1 MAARNIYIDQYLSL
15 AQEFP
20 VTPSLTL
27 SASSDRLPIGALLA
41 LAMTGFICIVT
52 ETLPAGLLPLISE
65 GLAISPS
72 MAGQMVTAYALGSVL
87 AVIPMTIATRGWRRR
102 NVLLLTI
109 IGFLLFNSITAL
121 SSHYGVTLVARFF
134 AGVAAG
140 LAWSLLAGYARRM
153 VAPHQQGKALALA
166 MVGTPIA
173 LSLGVP
179 LGTWLGGLVGWRT
192 TFGLMSAVSLVLIA
206 WVLVK
211 VPDYAPQPAHQRLS
225 LGKVLTTPGVRP
237 VLAVVISW
245 MLAHNMLYTY
255 IAPFVASAGLA
266 DRVDLVLL
274 VFGVAALA
282 GIWLTARLVEP
293 LLRNT
298 VLVSLATFATVSVV
312 FALLGNVPLV
322 IYLGVAV
329 WGLSF
334 GGAAT
339 LLQTA
344 LADAAGEGADVAL
357 SLNVVAWN
365 CAIAGSGVVG
375 GVLLDTWGV
384 AAFPW
389 AMVLL
394 IGVSLAIAWGA
405 RAHGFKPGARG
416 TNQPAVAGH

>member
-1 MAARNIYIDQYLSL
+1 M
-15 AQEFP
+15 
-20 VTPSLTL
+20 TPSLTL
-27 SASSDRLPIGALLA
+27 SASSERLPIGALLA

-109 IGFLLFNSITAL
+109 VGFLLFNSITAL

-192 TFGLMSAVSLVLIA
+192 TFGLMSALTLVLIV

-211 VPDYAPQPAHQRLS
+211 VPDYPPQAAHQRLS

-245 MLAHNMLYTY
+245 MLAHNILYTY
-255 IAPFVASAGLA
+255 IAPFVAPAGLA
-266 DRVDLVLL
+266 ERVDLVLL
-274 VFGVAALA
+274 VFGIAALV
-282 GIWLTARLVEP
+282 GIWLTAKLVEP
-293 LLRNT
+293 LLRKT
-298 VLVSLATFATVSVV
+298 VLVSLATFALVSVA
-312 FALLGNVPLV
+312 FGLLGNQPHV
-322 IYLGVAV
+322 IYLGVAI

-344 LADAAGEGADVAL
+344 LADAAGDGADVAL

-365 CAIAGSGVVG
+365 SAIAGSGVVG

-384 AAFPW
+384 ASFPW
-389 AMVLL
+389 AMMVL
-394 IGVSLAIAWGA
+394 IGVSFVIAW
-405 RAHGFKPGARG
+405 RAHGHGFKPGARSAD
-416 TNQPAVAGH
+416 NPAAVGH

>member
-1 MAARNIYIDQYLSL
+1 M
-15 AQEFP
+15 
-20 VTPSLTL
+20 TPSLTL
-27 SASSDRLPIGALLA
+27 SASSERLPIGALLA

-52 ETLPAGLLPLISE
+52 ETLPAGLLPLISD

-109 IGFLLFNSITAL
+109 VGFLLFNSITAW

-140 LAWSLLAGYARRM
+140 LAWSLLAGYTRRM

-192 TFGLMSAVSLVLIA
+192 TFGLMSGVSLVLIA

-211 VPDYAPQPAHQRLS
+211 VPDFAPQPAHQRVS

-245 MLAHNMLYTY
+245 MLAHNILYTY
-255 IAPFVASAGLA
+255 IAPFVAPAGLA

-274 VFGVAALA
+274 VFGIAALA
-282 GIWLTARLVEP
+282 GIWITARLVEP

-298 VLVSLATFATVSVV
+298 VLASLLMFAGVSVV
-312 FALLGNVPLV
+312 FGLLGNLPSV
-322 IYLGVAV
+322 IYLGMAV

-344 LADAAGEGADVAL
+344 LADAAGDGADVAL

-365 CAIAGSGVVG
+365 SAIAGSGVVG
-375 GVLLDTWGV
+375 GVLLESWGV

-389 AMVLL
+389 AMLGL
-394 IGVSLAIAWGA
+394 IGVALVLTWA
-405 RAHGFKPGARG
+405 AHAHAFKPGARG
-416 TNQPAVAGH
+416 AGKPTAVGH

>member
-1 MAARNIYIDQYLSL
+1 M
-15 AQEFP
+15 
-20 VTPSLTL
+20 TPSITL
-27 SASSDRLPIGALLA
+27 SATPKRLPIGALLA

-65 GLAISPS
+65 GLTISPS

-109 IGFLLFNSITAL
+109 VGFLVFNSITAL

-153 VAPHQQGKALALA
+153 VEPEQQGKALALA

-179 LGTWLGGLVGWRT
+179 LGTWLGGLVGWRS
-192 TFGLMSAVSLVLIA
+192 TFGLMSVLTLLLIV

-211 VPDYAPQPAHQRLS
+211 VPDYPPQPAHQRLP
-225 LGKVLTTPGVRP
+225 LRNVLTTPGVRP

-245 MLAHNMLYTY
+245 MLAHNILYTY
-255 IAPFVASAGLA
+255 IAPFIAPAGMA

-274 VFGVAALA
+274 VFGIAALA
-282 GIWLTARLVEP
+282 GIWLTAKLVEP
-293 LLRNT
+293 LLRST
-298 VLVSLATFATVSVV
+298 VLLSLATFAVV
-312 FALLGNVPLV
+312 CVALGFGGGMPEV
-322 IYLGVAV
+322 IYVGVAV
-329 WGLSF
+329 WGLTF

-344 LADAAGEGADVAL
+344 LADAAGDGADVAL

-365 CAIAGSGVVG
+365 SAIAGSGVVG
-375 GVLLDTWGV
+375 GVLLDRWGV

-389 AMVLL
+389 AMLALVA
-394 IGVSLAIAWGA
+394 IGFAIAWGA
-405 RAHGFKPGARG
+405 RAHGFKSGPRAVGASV
-416 TNQPAVAGH
+416 VAAH

>member
-1 MAARNIYIDQYLSL
+1 M
-15 AQEFP
+15 
-20 VTPSLTL
+20 TPSLTL
-27 SASSDRLPIGALLA
+27 SASADRLPIGALLA

-109 IGFLLFNSITAL
+109 VGFLLFNSITAL

-153 VAPHQQGKALALA
+153 VAPHQQGRALALA

-179 LGTWLGGLVGWRT
+179 LGTWLGGWVGWRT

-211 VPDYAPQPAHQRLS
+211 VPDYAPQPAHQRVS

-245 MLAHNMLYTY
+245 MLAHNILYTY
-255 IAPFVASAGLA
+255 IAPFVAPAGLA

-282 GIWLTARLVEP
+282 GIWITARLVEP
-293 LLRNT
+293 LLRHT
-298 VLVSLATFATVSVV
+298 VLASLVVFGGVSLALGLF
-312 FALLGNVPLV
+312 GNVPGV

-344 LADAAGEGADVAL
+344 LADAAGDGADVAL

-365 CAIAGSGVVG
+365 SAIAGSGVVG
-375 GVLLDTWGV
+375 GVLLESWGV

-389 AMVLL
+389 AMLVL

-405 RAHGFKPGARG
+405 RAHGFKPGRRAG
-416 TNQPAVAGH
+416 AAIVAH

>member
-1 MAARNIYIDQYLSL
+1 M
-15 AQEFP
+15 
-20 VTPSLTL
+20 TPSITLT
-27 SASSDRLPIGALLA
+27 ATPKRLPIGALLA

-65 GLAISPS
+65 GLTISPS

-109 IGFLLFNSITAL
+109 VGFLVFNSITAL

-153 VAPHQQGKALALA
+153 VEPEQQGKALALA

-179 LGTWLGGLVGWRT
+179 LGTWLGGLVGWRS
-192 TFGLMSAVSLVLIA
+192 TFGLMSTLTLLLIV

-211 VPDYAPQPAHQRLS
+211 VPDYPPQPAHQRLP
-225 LGKVLTTPGVRP
+225 LRNVLTTPGVRP

-245 MLAHNMLYTY
+245 MLAHNILYTY
-255 IAPFVASAGLA
+255 IAPFIAPAGMA

-274 VFGVAALA
+274 VFGIAALA
-282 GIWLTARLVEP
+282 GIWLTAKLVEP
-293 LLRNT
+293 LLRTT
-298 VLVSLATFATVSVV
+298 VLLSLATFAVV
-312 FALLGNVPLV
+312 CVALGFGGGMPEV
-322 IYLGVAV
+322 IYVGVAV
-329 WGLSF
+329 WGLTF

-344 LADAAGEGADVAL
+344 LADAAGDGADVAL

-365 CAIAGSGVVG
+365 SAIAGSGVVG
-375 GVLLDTWGV
+375 GVLLDRWGV
-384 AAFPW
+384 TAFPW
-389 AMVLL
+389 AMLALVA
-394 IGVSLAIAWGA
+394 IGFAIAWGA
-405 RAHGFKPGARG
+405 RAHGFKSGPRSVGASV
-416 TNQPAVAGH
+416 VAAH

>member
-1 MAARNIYIDQYLSL
+1 M
-15 AQEFP
+15 
-20 VTPSLTL
+20 TPSISL
-27 SASSDRLPIGALLA
+27 SASSERLPIGALLA

-52 ETLPAGLLPLISE
+52 ETLPAGLLPLISA
-65 GLAISPS
+65 GLGISPS

-109 IGFLLFNSITAL
+109 VGFLLFNSITAW

-134 AGVAAG
+134 AGVSAG

-153 VAPHQQGKALALA
+153 VAPQQQGKALALA

-192 TFGLMSAVSLVLIA
+192 TFGLMSALTLGLIV

-211 VPDYAPQPAHQRLS
+211 VPDYPPQPAHQRVS

-245 MLAHNMLYTY
+245 MLAHNILYTY
-255 IAPFVASAGLA
+255 IAPFVARAGLA
-266 DRVDLVLL
+266 SRVDLVLL

-293 LLRNT
+293 MLRKT
-298 VLVSLATFATVSVV
+298 VLASLGV
-312 FALLGNVPLV
+312 FAAICVAFGLLGSQPAVV
-322 IYLGVAV
+322 YLGVAI

-365 CAIAGSGVVG
+365 SAIAGSGVIG
-375 GVLLDTWGV
+375 GVLLERWGV

-389 AMVLL
+389 AMLVLIILALL
-394 IGVSLAIAWGA
+394 IAWTA
-405 RAHGFKPGARG
+405 HAHGFKPGRRSANG
-416 TNQPAVAGH
+416 PAAAGH